1 MDCFKYHI
9 KNVWVIAGDGSEPVK
24 SEVLVAADGTILA
37 CGKSFTGCGKVIDG
51 GKLLLCPGFIDAHGH
66 SDISVLAYPDGFSKV
81 SQGVTTEIAGNCGL
95 SAFPL
100 TDNNREHLEELY
112 RNYNVQLQWH
122 DFAGYRKNQQIK
134 GCVPDVIP
142 LCGHNTLRA
151 AVAGYEKKTLSPEDM
166 NRMKELLSAAL
177 DAGAPGLSAGLLYVP
192 GKFASD
198 GEIIELMKII
208 ASKNKIFTTHLRS
221 EGDQLLESLGN
232 TLFLAENAGLKKLQI
247 SHFKTAGAANW
258 NKLSAAIELIAEARY
273 RGIDVTVDRYPY
285 VESMTQMSV
294 ILPGAWSDMD
304 DVSIERKLRDPE
316 ERKHLAELLRSERN
330 SEYWKRVR
338 LASTGSGRYRKYCG
352 MLLPDIADDPVELV
366 VELMSQDASG
376 TCGAFAGMNEE
387 NLKRI
392 MHLEFCMPGSDGN
405 AFSAGYRG
413 GAHPR
418 SYGTVPRFL
427 KMLLED
433 GLSPGHA
440 VRRATGLPALTFGL
454 DDRGLV
460 AAGRRADLVLLDP
473 DELTDNADF
482 ASPYSVASGIKF
494 TMLNGSFVFR
504 N

>member
-1 MDCFKYHI
+1 
-9 KNVWVIAGDGSEPVK
+9 
-24 SEVLVAADGTILA
+24 
-37 CGKSFTGCGKVIDG
+37 
-51 GKLLLCPGFIDAHGH
+51 
-66 SDISVLAYPDGFSKV
+66 
-81 SQGVTTEIAGNCGL
+81 
-95 SAFPL
+95 
-100 TDNNREHLEELY
+100 
-112 RNYNVQLQWH
+112 
-122 DFAGYRKNQQIK
+122 
-134 GCVPDVIP
+134 
-142 LCGHNTLRA
+142 
-151 AVAGYEKKTLSPEDM
+151 M

-221 EGDQLLESLGN
+221 EGDQLLESLEN

-247 SHFKTAGAANW
+247 SHFKTAGASNW

-330 SEYWKRVR
+330 LEYWKRVR

-473 DELTDNADF
+473 DELTDTADF